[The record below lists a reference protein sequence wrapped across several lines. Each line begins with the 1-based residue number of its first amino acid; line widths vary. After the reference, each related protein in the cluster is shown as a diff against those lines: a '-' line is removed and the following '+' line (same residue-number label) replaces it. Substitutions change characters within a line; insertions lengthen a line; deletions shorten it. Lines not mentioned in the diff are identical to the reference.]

1 MRRFLKA
8 TAIMISVLVLLIA
21 GALAALA
28 LFDWNHARDW
38 ISRKVHERTGRE
50 LIIAGNLD
58 VRPFSLHPR
67 VRAEQVRFENAHWGE
82 NRPMLEAKSV
92 DFTFGLLRL
101 LFEGQLV
108 VPEVAL
114 DNAEVVLEREQ
125 DGRRNWIL
133 KPPDQTDEGR
143 SPEILALVVNNG
155 RLRVKDRIS
164 DTDVNLVLQSRPADP
179 VYTLDLSADG
189 RVRGVPLKVKGASG
203 GLLSV
208 ADDQTP
214 YPIRLAGTLG
224 DAHATAEG
232 TLTGL
237 AGMQTVDVKMTLSGG
252 NLAPLGDALKIS
264 LPHTKPYKLS
274 GMLERR
280 GPLWTFRQFQGSVGK
295 SDLGGDFSVRTAGER
310 PLLTAQLHS
319 KSLDVADLGGFIGGR
334 PGEPEK
340 ARASGKILPDMP
352 INLDK
357 LRRIDAHVK
366 LVATRFQNRD
376 RLPLD
381 HLDATL
387 KLVDGVY
394 RLEPVVFGV
403 ADGSVNSVLTVDAR
417 SPRISADV
425 TTSFRKLHLNK
436 LIPATDKLDES
447 IGAIDGRLKLAGT
460 GNSAATLLG
469 ASNGRI
475 DLYSGG
481 GQVSNLLMEYAG
493 TDFFEIFKFKVR
505 GDQQI
510 KLRCAVAS
518 FNVKDGLATSEA
530 MVVDTDDTVIG
541 GTGTLSLR
549 EETIDLTL
557 TPLPKD
563 MSPLALRGPLHVT
576 GSFAKPAINL
586 EKKTIARKVGAAVL
600 LGLLNPLAAIIPL
613 VETGPGK
620 DANCS
625 GLIASV
631 EAAAKGQS
639 VARAGK

>member
-8 TAIMISVLVLLIA
+8 TALTITALVLMVA

-28 LFDWNHARDW
+28 LFDWNHARGW
-38 ISRKVHERTGRE
+38 IAQLVHERTGRE
-50 LIIAGNLD
+50 LMIAGNLE
-58 VRPFSLHPR
+58 VHPFSLHPR

-82 NRPMLEAKSV
+82 SRPMLEAKSV
-92 DFTFGLLRL
+92 EFTFDLLRL

-108 VPEVAL
+108 VPEAAL
-114 DNAEVVLEREQ
+114 ADAEALLQREE

-133 KPPDQTDEGR
+133 KSPERTDEGP
-143 SPEILALVVNNG
+143 SPEILALVVDNG
-155 RLRVKDRIS
+155 RLRVKDRVS
-164 DTDVNLVLQSRPADP
+164 DTDVNLLLQSRPAEQ
-179 VYTLDLSADG
+179 VYTIALSADG

-203 GLLSV
+203 GLLSI
-208 ADDQTP
+208 ADEHTP
-214 YPIRLAGTLG
+214 YPVRLEGTLG
-224 DAHATAEG
+224 DARATAEG
-232 TLTGL
+232 TLTGI
-237 AGMQTVDVKMTLSGG
+237 AGMETVDVKMTLAGG
-252 NLAPLGDALKIS
+252 NLALLGDSLKIS

-274 GMLERR
+274 GKLERR

-295 SDLGGDFSVRTAGER
+295 SDLGGDLSVSTAGGR

-319 KSLDVADLGGFIGGR
+319 KSLDVADLGGFIGAR
-334 PGEPEK
+334 PGEPDK
-340 ARASGKILPDMP
+340 AQAPGKILPDAP

-376 RLPLD
+376 KLPLD

-387 KLVDGVY
+387 RLVDGVY

-403 ADGSVNSVLTVDAR
+403 AGGSVNSVLAVDAR
-417 SPRISADV
+417 SPRLSADV
-425 TTSFRKLHLNK
+425 TTSFRKLRLNK
-436 LIPATDKLDES
+436 LIPATDRLDES

-469 ASNGRI
+469 TSNGRI
-475 DLYSGG
+475 DLYSAG
-481 GQVSNLLMEYAG
+481 GQISNLLMEYAG
-493 TDFFEIFKFKVR
+493 TDFAEILKFKIR

-518 FNVKDGLATSEA
+518 FNVKDGLAASEA
-530 MVVDTDDTVIG
+530 LVVDTDDTVIG
-541 GTGTLSLR
+541 GTGQLSLR

-563 MSPLALRGPLHVT
+563 MSPLALRGPLHLT
-576 GSFAKPAINL
+576 GSFTKPAISL
-586 EKKTIARKVGAAVL
+586 DKKTTTRKVGAAVL

-620 DANCS
+620 DANCAN
-625 GLIASV
+625 LIATV
-631 EAAAKGQS
+631 EAAAKGQK
-639 VARAGK
+639 VARAGH